1 MDRLFLL
8 FYTQPMDMA
17 YLEMGIMLVLWT
29 VFMIILRGKAR
40 KAAGI
45 IFTALAVFAILFV
58 TVIKRSPAEQG
69 VNYIPLYTFKL
80 AKAQPEL
87 IRTMEMNVFLFMPF
101 GMSFPFFLPEKLR
114 LKLLLTVSVALLFSA
129 CVECAQYF
137 LSLGMF
143 DIDDVICNTLGAFIG
158 FIPFAVCTRVDGF
171 LRRHKEKRG

>member
-1 MDRLFLL
+1 MDRFIWL

-17 YLEMGIMLVLWT
+17 YLEMGIMLALWT

-45 IFTALAVFAILFV
+45 IFTALAVFAIFFITLLR
-58 TVIKRSPAEQG
+58 RSHAEHS
-69 VNYIPLYTFKL
+69 VNYIPFYTFKL
-80 AKAQPEL
+80 MKAQPEL

-101 GMSFPFFLPEKLR
+101 GMSFPLFLPEKLR
-114 LKLLLTVSVALLFSA
+114 LKFLLTVSVALLFSA

-143 DIDDVICNTLGAFIG
+143 DIDDIICNTLGAFIG
-158 FIPFAVCTRVDGF
+158 YIPYAICTRVDGF